1 MVDLPTTEIIEPEF
15 HSSLFVQILN
25 YFSFTNLI
33 EIDLLGISNPVREDL
48 KIGCILKGN
57 C

>member
-1 MVDLPTTEIIEPEF
+1 MGGEF